1 MPRAKAKGGSGSSR
15 TKLLTLSE
23 VSKRTGISMPTL
35 QRYKKLYQ
43 RRIPSEGVGRKQR
56 YPLASLPIFEELKK
70 ENLGRR
76 GRPRKNVTAA
86 PRATAKAAASGT
98 KRGTGAGGRSTGL
111 LTLMQIRNKTG
122 ISYPTL
128 VRYVKLFSK
137 RIPSEGEGRLR
148 RFLPDAVEVF
158 QQLRGESRRGGR
170 RKGAG
175 RPAGST
181 MSELR
186 AAGRQAGAALS
197 REAQGR
203 IRDLEKTVSSLQKTV
218 TRLVKKL
225 TKPRKLI

>member
-1 MPRAKAKGGSGSSR
+1 MPRAKAKGESGAGR
-15 TKLLTLSE
+15 NKLLTLSE

-43 RRIPSEGVGRKQR
+43 RRIPSEGAGRKQR
-56 YPLASLPIFEELKK
+56 YPLSALPIFEELKV

-76 GRPRKNVTAA
+76 GRPRKDVSTA
-86 PRATAKAAASGT
+86 RAAAKAAAPAK
-98 KRGTGAGGRSTGL
+98 KRGAAKSGRSSGL
-111 LTLMQIRNKTG
+111 LTLMQIRDKTG

-137 RIPSEGEGRLR
+137 RIPSEGEGRRR
-148 RFLPDAVEVF
+148 RFLPGAIEVF

-175 RPAGST
+175 RPPGST
-181 MSELR
+181 MSELK
-186 AAGRQAGAALS
+186 AAGRQAGRALS

-203 IRDLEKTVSSLQKTV
+203 IKDLEKTVNKLQKTV

-225 TKPRKLI
+225 AKPRKLI